1 MIIIYL
7 FTEDNKL
14 PFQHLA
20 TKKTLDRVSPFFL
33 TEKVKFMLQDI

>member
-7 FTEDNKL
+7 FFENNSL

-20 TKKTLDRVSPFFL
+20 TKKILVRATSFFL
-33 TEKVKFMLQDI
+33 TENVKFMLQDI